1 MQYILSIDQSTS
13 GTKAL
18 LIDHEGKIISKLVKN
33 HAQYY
38 PHKDWIE
45 HDANEIW
52 RNTTALIFRTIFDNN
67 LSSED
72 ISSITITNQRETTV
86 LWDRETGEPV
96 YNAVVWQCQRGTQIC
111 RELKEYGEMVKEK
124 TGMALSPYY
133 PAAKLSWMLENIAG
147 LRERA
152 ENGEICFGTIDSYL
166 IYRLTGQKEHATD
179 ISNASRT
186 QLFNIRTLQW
196 DEELLG
202 IFKIPKQILPQVL
215 PSDGDFG
222 YTDESTGIGGIPISA
237 VMGDSHAALFGHQC
251 LERGMAKV
259 TFGTGSSI
267 MCNIGEKYMKAPKGI
282 SLSIAWEFDDK
293 VNYVFEGNVT
303 CSGDTL
309 NWLINEMQLVRDVD
323 EIEQLAGSV
332 DSAGGVYLVPA
343 FSGLGAP
350 YFVNGVKGVIVGL
363 GRSSSKVQIVRA
375 AIESL
380 VYQTVDVMEAIQKK
394 CGVLK
399 LYASGGPTVNK
410 VMMQLLADYLGQDV
424 YATEEKELSGLGVA
438 YMGGLKTGY
447 FNALPKDDSNFIF
460 QVKDNPYKE
469 AALIGWKKAVQKVL
483 NFN

>member
-1 MQYILSIDQSTS
+1 MKYILSIDQSTS

-18 LIDHEGKIISKLVKN
+18 LIDQEGKIISKLVKN

-38 PHKDWIE
+38 PNKDWIE
-45 HDANEIW
+45 HDAIEIW
-52 RNTTALIFRTIFDNN
+52 RNTSALIFRTIFDNN
-67 LSSED
+67 LSAED

-111 RELKEYGEMVKEK
+111 QELKEYGKLVKEK

-133 PAAKLSWMLENIAG
+133 PAAKLSWMLDNIAG
-147 LRERA
+147 IRERI

-166 IYRLTGQKEHATD
+166 IYRLTGQKKHVTD

-186 QLFNIRTLQW
+186 QLFNLKTLQW

-202 IFKIPKQILPQVL
+202 LFKIPKEILPQVL

-222 YTDESTGIGGIPISA
+222 YTDESIGIGGIRISA

-251 LERGMAKV
+251 LEQGMAKV

-267 MCNIGEKYMKAPKGI
+267 MCNIGEKYMRAPEGI
-282 SLSIAWEFDDK
+282 SLSIAWGMNGRI
-293 VNYVFEGNVT
+293 NYVFEGNVT

-309 NWLINEMQLVRDVD
+309 NWLINELQLVRDID

-332 DSAGGVYLVPA
+332 DNAGGVYIVPA

-350 YFVNGVKGVIVGL
+350 YFVNGVKGAIVGL
-363 GRSSSKVQIVRA
+363 GRSTSKVQIVRA

-380 VYQTVDVMEAIQKK
+380 VYQTVDVMEAVQKK
-394 CGVLK
+394 CKILK

-410 VMMQLLADYLGQDV
+410 VIMQLLSDYLGQDV
-424 YATEEKELSGLGVA
+424 YVTEEKELSGLGVA

-447 FNALPKDDSNFIF
+447 FKALPKNGSHSIF
-460 QVKDNPYKE
+460 EAKDNPYKE
-469 AALIGWKKAVQKVL
+469 AALVGWKKAVQKVL